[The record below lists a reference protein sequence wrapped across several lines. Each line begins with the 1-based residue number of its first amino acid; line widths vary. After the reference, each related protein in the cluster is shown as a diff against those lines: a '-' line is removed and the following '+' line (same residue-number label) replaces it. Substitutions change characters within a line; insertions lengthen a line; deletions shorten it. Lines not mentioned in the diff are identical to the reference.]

1 MVLPVLPGCRGA
13 AGVLPVLPGVAGVL
27 LGVAGLPGTWPHI
40 LTAGLGCQAAGY
52 VAGYCRVLPY
62 CRVTAE
68 LPGRCRVGAGLGC
81 RVAGARAQLMSR
93 AHAGFCVVFGSRQEQ
108 RHKVPCVPSHCA
120 LCSGC
125 VWRFALV
132 CAGERAYA
140 L

>member
-52 VAGYCRVLPY
+52 VVGYCRVLPGY
-62 CRVTAE
+62 CRVAGSV
-68 LPGRCRVGAGLGC
+68 PGRCRVGAGLGC

-93 AHAGFCVVFGSRQEQ
+93 AHVGFCVVFGSRQEQ
-108 RHKVPCVPSHCA
+108 RHKAIEFV
-120 LCSGC
+120 
-125 VWRFALV
+125 
-132 CAGERAYA
+132 
-140 L
+140 